1 MYTNILSVLRCPHCG
16 GEFELTA
23 AGKEGEEILEG
34 KIACGKGHVFYIRQG
49 ILDFQSQEQENLNSW
64 SEYIGEEG
72 YDDLGQK
79 IEARKTEKQKKI
91 DRDFLEAIVGEAVK
105 LKSGFLLDVASGRGI
120 LLGELVK
127 TVSADVN
134 LISTDLSFR
143 VLTFDRAALKR
154 TVPQVKV
161 NYIAC
166 DATNLPV
173 RDGSVDMV
181 CTYAGFTNMM
191 DLMENGIREAA
202 RVLKDGAPLINSPV
216 YMEKNAEG
224 ARKAA
229 RYFAENQM
237 EGAENIFLRE
247 ELLTVHRKYFS
258 SVREEIIYEGIAEG
272 VECDLIP
279 CAGEWFANALLVS
292 S

>member
-1 MYTNILSVLRCPHCG
+1 M
-16 GEFELTA
+16 
-23 AGKEGEEILEG
+23 
-34 KIACGKGHVFYIRQG
+34 
-49 ILDFQSQEQENLNSW
+49 
-64 SEYIGEEG
+64 
-72 YDDLGQK
+72 
-79 IEARKTEKQKKI
+79 
-91 DRDFLEAIVGEAVK
+91 GEAAK

-154 TVPQVKV
+154 TAPQVKV

-191 DLMENGIREAA
+191 DLMEKGIREAA

-237 EGAENIFLRE
+237 EGAEKIFLRE